1 MARYRFRRYF
11 RRRYRRRGNTI
22 NQKAYQKA
30 RIDAIYPVHYPQ
42 NQGTF
47 AFYRNNLPVNIINP
61 NDILQDSM
69 YYDQV
74 RSLWG
79 YSKLIGVAVTFMP
92 SPNIRNHQGLRDWT
106 AVGGWMFGNQ
116 GGANFQSIL
125 ASDNSIMLNPFGP
138 VRKYVSI
145 KGSTWWSNAMGEA
158 GTGTLAVQANQNGTA
173 DSEINF
179 ICKVSLYLTLSK
191 SNL

>member
-30 RIDAIYPVHYPQ
+30 RIDAIYPCHYPQ
-42 NQGTF
+42 NNGAF
-47 AFYRNNLPVNIINP
+47 AFYRNGLPVNIINP

-74 RSLWG
+74 RALWG
-79 YSKLIGVAVTFMP
+79 YSKLTGVAVTFMP
-92 SPNIRNHQGLRDWT
+92 CPNIRKSQGYRDWI

-158 GTGTLAVQANQNGTA
+158 GTGTLAVQANQNATVE
-173 DSEINF
+173 SELNF